1 MQMGVSKRDVVMV
14 AVLLTGTLLAVLNQT
29 LLSPALPAI
38 MADLDVGTTTV
49 QWLTSGYSLVEAV
62 VIPLSAYLIGRFSTR
77 KLFIGSIAIFAAG
90 SLAATLAPSFEVL
103 LLGRV
108 LQAVCTGAAMPMVT
122 TVVLLVF
129 PREKRGTAMG
139 IIGLVIGFAPA
150 VGPSVAG
157 LLVDTVGWRVLFAI
171 VCALAVLVILV
182 AVFVLRNYGDFE
194 RTRFDALSVALSTA
208 GLVCLLYGLSTFSS
222 SSNLAATFALMAVG
236 AVLVVCYVRRQL
248 RLGAPMLNVRILKR
262 RKYAISVG
270 IIVVIQAALMGT
282 GVITPLYIQ
291 GVRGYSAT
299 MSGVAMLPGTLIGAV
314 MGVFAGRLFDRFGAR
329 RIAIPGIVVVLI
341 GALGLALLGIDS
353 DFLAIMAAYTVLSV
367 GMQFVMTPLNTWG
380 VNSLDNSMI
389 QHAQG
394 LSNTM
399 NQVAG
404 SLGTALL
411 VSISAMA
418 PALYPAAST
427 LEQSYLGDHLAFS
440 AMAAIMVMAAV
451 AIVALVR
458 ERKGAPMRELD
469 GRAAV
474 DYSAGFDGVTVDEMA
489 SGAEG
494 RTSFDPLVR
503 DAMNPSPAFARS
515 DATMAQVIGLMADND
530 TNAVPIVGDGG
541 HLVGI
546 VTDGDVAGYL
556 GRNDITVFDP
566 QFNMFQLLDDA
577 SLRERIESLASLDV
591 MALATRRV
599 VTVAEG
605 MPLEQACRILGE
617 KRIKKVPV
625 VADGRLVGALSRRDV
640 LAYLAAAEGLAR

>member
-1 MQMGVSKRDVVMV
+1 MYLGASKRDIVMV

-38 MADLDVGTTTV
+38 MRDLDVGTTTV
-49 QWLTSGYSLVEAV
+49 QWLTSGYSLVEAI

-77 KLFIGSIAIFAAG
+77 KLFIGSFVIFAIG
-90 SLAATLAPSFEVL
+90 SLAATLASSFEVL

-150 VGPSVAG
+150 AGPSVAG

-171 VCALAVLVILV
+171 VFALAVLVTLV
-182 AVFVLRNYGDFE
+182 AAIVLRNYGDFE
-194 RTRFDALSVALSTA
+194 RTKFDAPSVMLSTV

-222 SSNLAATFALMAVG
+222 SPNLAATFALIATG
-236 AVLVVCYVRRQL
+236 VVVVIFYVRRQL
-248 RLGAPMLNVRILKR
+248 RLHAPMLNVRILKR

-299 MSGVAMLPGTLIGAV
+299 MSGIAMLPGALIGAV

-329 RIAIPGIVVVLI
+329 RIAIPGIAVVLL
-341 GALGLALLGIDS
+341 GAFGLAFLGIDS
-353 DFLAIMAAYTVLSV
+353 DFLFIMGAYTVLSV

-380 VNSLDNSMI
+380 VNSLDNQMI

-411 VSISAMA
+411 VSVSAMA
-418 PALYPAAST
+418 PALCPDASA

-440 AMAAIMVMAAV
+440 TTAAIMVVAAV
-451 AIVALVR
+451 AIVTLVR
-458 ERKGAPMRELD
+458 ERKDDPVREID
-469 GRAAV
+469 GKAAI
-474 DYSAGFDGVTVDEMA
+474 DYSAGFDGVTVDEDVLRSSKPFNTELLA
-489 SGAEG
+489 
-494 RTSFDPLVR
+494 R
-503 DAMNPSPAFARS
+503 DAMNTNPHYVGT
-515 DATMAQVIGLMADND
+515 DETMAQVVKLMAEND
-530 TNAVPIVGDGG
+530 TSAIPIIDDDGR
-541 HLVGI
+541 LRGI
-546 VTDGDVAGYL
+546 ITDGDIAGYL
-556 GRNDITVFDP
+556 GSNDITLFDP
-566 QFNMFQLLDDA
+566 QFNVFQFLDDS
-577 SLRERIESLASLDV
+577 SLSERMKDLYNLNVMSLATKHVVSIDESTSLE
-591 MALATRRV
+591 A
-599 VTVAEG
+599 
-605 MPLEQACRILGE
+605 ACRVLGE

-625 VADGRLVGALSRRDV
+625 LRDGRLVGTLSRRNIV
-640 LAYLAAAEGLAR
+640 NAIVTQL

>member
-1 MQMGVSKRDVVMV
+1 
-14 AVLLTGTLLAVLNQT
+14 
-29 LLSPALPAI
+29 
-38 MADLDVGTTTV
+38 MA
-49 QWLTSGYSLVEAV
+49 S
-62 VIPLSAYLIGRFSTR
+62 
-77 KLFIGSIAIFAAG
+77 
-90 SLAATLAPSFEVL
+90 SFEVL

-150 VGPSVAG
+150 AGPSVAG

-171 VCALAVLVILV
+171 VFALAVLVTLV
-182 AVFVLRNYGDFE
+182 AAIVLRNYGDFE
-194 RTRFDALSVALSTA
+194 RTKFDAPSVMLSTV

-222 SSNLAATFALMAVG
+222 SPNLAATFALIATG
-236 AVLVVCYVRRQL
+236 VVVVIFYVRRQL
-248 RLGAPMLNVRILKR
+248 RLHAPMLNVRILKR

-299 MSGVAMLPGTLIGAV
+299 MSGIAMLPGALIGAV

-329 RIAIPGIVVVLI
+329 RIAIPGIAVVLL
-341 GALGLALLGIDS
+341 GAFGLAFLGIDS
-353 DFLAIMAAYTVLSV
+353 DFLFIMGAYTVLSV

-380 VNSLDNSMI
+380 VNSLDNQMI

-411 VSISAMA
+411 VSVSAMA
-418 PALYPAAST
+418 PALYPDASA

-440 AMAAIMVMAAV
+440 TTAAIMVVAAV
-451 AIVALVR
+451 AIVTLVR
-458 ERKGAPMRELD
+458 ERKDDPVREID
-469 GRAAV
+469 GKAAI
-474 DYSAGFDGVTVDEMA
+474 DYSAGFDGVTVDEDVLRSSKPFNTELLA
-489 SGAEG
+489 
-494 RTSFDPLVR
+494 R
-503 DAMNPSPAFARS
+503 DAMNTNPHYVGT
-515 DATMAQVIGLMADND
+515 DETMAQVVKLMAEND
-530 TNAVPIVGDGG
+530 TSAIPIIDDDGR
-541 HLVGI
+541 LRGI
-546 VTDGDVAGYL
+546 ITDGDIAGYL
-556 GRNDITVFDP
+556 GSNDITLFDP
-566 QFNMFQLLDDA
+566 QFNVFQFLDDS
-577 SLRERIESLASLDV
+577 SLSERMKDLYNLNVMSLATKHVVSIDESTSLE
-591 MALATRRV
+591 A
-599 VTVAEG
+599 
-605 MPLEQACRILGE
+605 ACRVLGE

-625 VADGRLVGALSRRDV
+625 LRDGRLVGTLSRRNIV
-640 LAYLAAAEGLAR
+640 NAIVTQL

>member
-1 MQMGVSKRDVVMV
+1 M
-14 AVLLTGTLLAVLNQT
+14 AVLNQT

-38 MADLDVGTTTV
+38 MRDLDVGTTTV
-49 QWLTSGYSLVEAV
+49 QWLTSGYSLVEAI

-77 KLFIGSIAIFAAG
+77 KLFIGSFVIFAIG
-90 SLAATLAPSFEVL
+90 SLAATLASSFEVL

-150 VGPSVAG
+150 AGPSVAG

-171 VCALAVLVILV
+171 VFALAVLVTLV
-182 AVFVLRNYGDFE
+182 AAIVLRNYGDFE
-194 RTRFDALSVALSTA
+194 RTKFDAPSVMLSTV

-222 SSNLAATFALMAVG
+222 SPNLAATFALIATG
-236 AVLVVCYVRRQL
+236 VVVVIFYVRRQL
-248 RLGAPMLNVRILKR
+248 RLHAPMLNVRILKR

-299 MSGVAMLPGTLIGAV
+299 MSGIAMLPGALIGAV

-329 RIAIPGIVVVLI
+329 RIAIPGIAVVLL
-341 GALGLALLGIDS
+341 GAFGLAFLGIDS
-353 DFLAIMAAYTVLSV
+353 DFLFIMGAYTVLSV

-380 VNSLDNSMI
+380 VNSLDNQMI

-411 VSISAMA
+411 VSVSAMA
-418 PALYPAAST
+418 PALYPDASA

-440 AMAAIMVMAAV
+440 TTAAIMVVAAV
-451 AIVALVR
+451 AIVTLVR
-458 ERKGAPMRELD
+458 ERKDDPVREID
-469 GRAAV
+469 GKAAI
-474 DYSAGFDGVTVDEMA
+474 DYSAGFDGVTVDEDVLRSSKPFNTELLA
-489 SGAEG
+489 
-494 RTSFDPLVR
+494 R
-503 DAMNPSPAFARS
+503 DAMNTNPHYVGT
-515 DATMAQVIGLMADND
+515 DETMAQVVKLMAEND
-530 TNAVPIVGDGG
+530 TSAIPIIDDDGR
-541 HLVGI
+541 LRGI
-546 VTDGDVAGYL
+546 ITDGDIAGYL
-556 GRNDITVFDP
+556 GSNDITLFDP
-566 QFNMFQLLDDA
+566 QFNVFQFLDDS
-577 SLRERIESLASLDV
+577 SLSERMKDLYNLNVMSLATKHVVSIDESTSLE
-591 MALATRRV
+591 A
-599 VTVAEG
+599 
-605 MPLEQACRILGE
+605 ACRVLGE

-625 VADGRLVGALSRRDV
+625 LRDGRLVGTLSRRNIV
-640 LAYLAAAEGLAR
+640 NAIVTQL

>member
-1 MQMGVSKRDVVMV
+1 MYLGASKRDIVMV

-38 MADLDVGTTTV
+38 MRDLDVGTTTV
-49 QWLTSGYSLVEAV
+49 QWLTSGYSLVEAI

-77 KLFIGSIAIFAAG
+77 KLFIGSFVIFAIG
-90 SLAATLAPSFEVL
+90 SLAATLASSFEVL

-150 VGPSVAG
+150 AGPSVAG

-171 VCALAVLVILV
+171 VFALAVLVTLV
-182 AVFVLRNYGDFE
+182 AAIVLRNYGDFE
-194 RTRFDALSVALSTA
+194 RTKFDAPSVMLSTV

-222 SSNLAATFALMAVG
+222 SPNLAATFALIATG
-236 AVLVVCYVRRQL
+236 VVVIIFYVRRQL
-248 RLGAPMLNVRILKR
+248 RLHAPMLNVRILKR

-299 MSGVAMLPGTLIGAV
+299 MSGIAMLPGALIGAV

-329 RIAIPGIVVVLI
+329 RIAIPGIAVVLL
-341 GALGLALLGIDS
+341 GAFGLAFLGIDS
-353 DFLAIMAAYTVLSV
+353 DFLVIMGAYTVLSV

-380 VNSLDNSMI
+380 VNSLDNQMI

-411 VSISAMA
+411 VSVSAMA
-418 PALYPAAST
+418 PALYPDASA

-440 AMAAIMVMAAV
+440 TTAAIMVVAAV
-451 AIVALVR
+451 AIVTLVR
-458 ERKGAPMRELD
+458 ERKDDPVREID
-469 GRAAV
+469 GKTAI
-474 DYSAGFDGVTVDEMA
+474 DYSADFDGITVDEDVLRSSKPFNTELLA
-489 SGAEG
+489 
-494 RTSFDPLVR
+494 R
-503 DAMNPSPAFARS
+503 DVMNTNPHYVGT
-515 DATMAQVIGLMADND
+515 DETMAQVVKLMAEND
-530 TNAVPIVGDGG
+530 TSAIPIIDDDGR
-541 HLVGI
+541 LSGI
-546 VTDGDVAGYL
+546 ITDGDVAGYL
-556 GRNDITVFDP
+556 GSNDITLFDP
-566 QFNMFQLLDDA
+566 QFNVFQFLDDS
-577 SLRERIESLASLDV
+577 SLSERMKDLYNLNVMSLATKHVVSIDESTSLE
-591 MALATRRV
+591 A
-599 VTVAEG
+599 
-605 MPLEQACRILGE
+605 ACRVLGE

-625 VADGRLVGALSRRDV
+625 LRDGRLVGTLSRRNIV
-640 LAYLAAAEGLAR
+640 NAIVTRL

>member
-1 MQMGVSKRDVVMV
+1 MYLGASKRDIVMV

-38 MADLDVGTTTV
+38 MRDLDVGTTTV
-49 QWLTSGYSLVEAV
+49 QWLTSGYSLVEAI

-77 KLFIGSIAIFAAG
+77 KLFIGSFVIFAIG
-90 SLAATLAPSFEVL
+90 SLAATLASSFEVL

-150 VGPSVAG
+150 AGPSVAG

-171 VCALAVLVILV
+171 VFALAVLVTLV
-182 AVFVLRNYGDFE
+182 AAIVLRNYGDFE
-194 RTRFDALSVALSTA
+194 RTKFDAPSVMLSTV

-222 SSNLAATFALMAVG
+222 SPNLAATFALIATG
-236 AVLVVCYVRRQL
+236 VVVVIFYVRRQL
-248 RLGAPMLNVRILKR
+248 RLHAPMLNVRILKR

-299 MSGVAMLPGTLIGAV
+299 MSGIAMLPGALIGAV

-329 RIAIPGIVVVLI
+329 RIAIPGIAVVLL
-341 GALGLALLGIDS
+341 GAFGLAFLGIDS
-353 DFLAIMAAYTVLSV
+353 DFLFIMGAYTVLSV

-380 VNSLDNSMI
+380 VNSLDNQMI

-411 VSISAMA
+411 VSVSAMA
-418 PALYPAAST
+418 PALYPDASA

-440 AMAAIMVMAAV
+440 TTAAIMVVAAV
-451 AIVALVR
+451 AIVTLVR
-458 ERKGAPMRELD
+458 ERKDDPVREID
-469 GRAAV
+469 GKAAI
-474 DYSAGFDGVTVDEMA
+474 DYSAGFDGVTVDEDVLRSSKPFNTELLA
-489 SGAEG
+489 
-494 RTSFDPLVR
+494 R
-503 DAMNPSPAFARS
+503 DAMNTNPHYVGT
-515 DATMAQVIGLMADND
+515 DETMAQVVKLMAEND
-530 TNAVPIVGDGG
+530 TSAIPIIDDDGR
-541 HLVGI
+541 LRGI
-546 VTDGDVAGYL
+546 ITDGDIAGYL
-556 GRNDITVFDP
+556 GSNDITLFDP
-566 QFNMFQLLDDA
+566 QFNVFQFLDDS
-577 SLRERIESLASLDV
+577 SLSERMKDLYNLNVMSLATKHVVSIDESTSLE
-591 MALATRRV
+591 A
-599 VTVAEG
+599 
-605 MPLEQACRILGE
+605 ACRVLGE

-625 VADGRLVGALSRRDV
+625 LRDGRLVGTLSRRNIV
-640 LAYLAAAEGLAR
+640 NAIVTQL

>member
-1 MQMGVSKRDVVMV
+1 MYLGASKRDIVMV

-38 MADLDVGTTTV
+38 MRDLDVGTTTV
-49 QWLTSGYSLVEAV
+49 QWLTSGYSLVEAI

-77 KLFIGSIAIFAAG
+77 KLFIGSFVIFAIG
-90 SLAATLAPSFEVL
+90 SLAATLASSFEVL

-150 VGPSVAG
+150 AGPSVAG

-171 VCALAVLVILV
+171 VFALAVLVTLV
-182 AVFVLRNYGDFE
+182 AAIVLRNYGDFE
-194 RTRFDALSVALSTA
+194 RTKFDAPSVMLSTV

-222 SSNLAATFALMAVG
+222 SPNLAATFALIATG
-236 AVLVVCYVRRQL
+236 VVVVIFYVRRQL
-248 RLGAPMLNVRILKR
+248 RLHAPMLNVRILKR

-291 GVRGYSAT
+291 SVRGYSAT
-299 MSGVAMLPGTLIGAV
+299 MSGIAMLPGALIGAV

-329 RIAIPGIVVVLI
+329 RIAIPGIAVVLL
-341 GALGLALLGIDS
+341 GAFGLAFLGIDS
-353 DFLAIMAAYTVLSV
+353 DFLFIMGAYTVLSV

-380 VNSLDNSMI
+380 VNSLDNQMI

-411 VSISAMA
+411 VSVSAMA
-418 PALYPAAST
+418 PALYPDASA

-440 AMAAIMVMAAV
+440 TTAAIMVVAAV
-451 AIVALVR
+451 AIVTLVR
-458 ERKGAPMRELD
+458 ERKDDPVREID
-469 GRAAV
+469 GKAAI
-474 DYSAGFDGVTVDEMA
+474 DYSAGFDGVTVDEDVLRSSKPFNTELLA
-489 SGAEG
+489 
-494 RTSFDPLVR
+494 R
-503 DAMNPSPAFARS
+503 DAMNTNPHYVGT
-515 DATMAQVIGLMADND
+515 DETMAQVVKLMAEND
-530 TNAVPIVGDGG
+530 TSAIPIIDDDGR
-541 HLVGI
+541 LRGI
-546 VTDGDVAGYL
+546 ITDGDIAGYL
-556 GRNDITVFDP
+556 GSNDITLFDP
-566 QFNMFQLLDDA
+566 QFNVFQFLDDS
-577 SLRERIESLASLDV
+577 SLSERMKDLYNLNVMSLATKHVVSIDESTSLE
-591 MALATRRV
+591 A
-599 VTVAEG
+599 
-605 MPLEQACRILGE
+605 ACRVLGE

-625 VADGRLVGALSRRDV
+625 LRDGRLVGTLSRRNIV
-640 LAYLAAAEGLAR
+640 NAIVTQL

>member
-1 MQMGVSKRDVVMV
+1 MR
-14 AVLLTGTLLAVLNQT
+14 
-29 LLSPALPAI
+29 
-38 MADLDVGTTTV
+38 DLDVGTTTV
-49 QWLTSGYSLVEAV
+49 QWLTSGYSLVEAI

-77 KLFIGSIAIFAAG
+77 KLFIGSFVIFAIG
-90 SLAATLAPSFEVL
+90 SLAATLASSFEVL

-150 VGPSVAG
+150 AGPSVAG

-171 VCALAVLVILV
+171 VFALAVLVTLV
-182 AVFVLRNYGDFE
+182 AAIVLRNYGDFE
-194 RTRFDALSVALSTA
+194 RTKFDAPSVMLSTV

-222 SSNLAATFALMAVG
+222 SPNLAATFALIATG
-236 AVLVVCYVRRQL
+236 VVVVIFYVRRQL
-248 RLGAPMLNVRILKR
+248 RLHAPMLNVRILKR

-299 MSGVAMLPGTLIGAV
+299 MSGIAMLPGALIGAV

-329 RIAIPGIVVVLI
+329 RIAIPGIAVVLLD
-341 GALGLALLGIDS
+341 AFGLAFLGIDS
-353 DFLAIMAAYTVLSV
+353 DFLFIMGAYTVLSV

-380 VNSLDNSMI
+380 VNSLDNQMI

-411 VSISAMA
+411 VSVSAMA
-418 PALYPAAST
+418 PALYPDASA

-440 AMAAIMVMAAV
+440 TTAAIMVVAAV
-451 AIVALVR
+451 AIVTLVR
-458 ERKGAPMRELD
+458 ERKDDPVREID
-469 GRAAV
+469 GKAAI
-474 DYSAGFDGVTVDEMA
+474 DYSAGFDGVTVDEDVLRSSKPFNTELLA
-489 SGAEG
+489 
-494 RTSFDPLVR
+494 R
-503 DAMNPSPAFARS
+503 DAMNTNPHYVGT
-515 DATMAQVIGLMADND
+515 DETMAQVVKLMAEND
-530 TNAVPIVGDGG
+530 TSAIPIIDDDGR
-541 HLVGI
+541 LRGI
-546 VTDGDVAGYL
+546 ITDGDIAGYL
-556 GRNDITVFDP
+556 GSNDITLFDP
-566 QFNMFQLLDDA
+566 QFNVFQFLDDS
-577 SLRERIESLASLDV
+577 SLSERMKDLYNLNVMSLATKHVVSIDESTSLE
-591 MALATRRV
+591 A
-599 VTVAEG
+599 
-605 MPLEQACRILGE
+605 ACRVLGE

-625 VADGRLVGALSRRDV
+625 LRDGRLVGTLSRRNIV
-640 LAYLAAAEGLAR
+640 NAIVTQL

>member
-299 MSGVAMLPGTLIGAV
+299 MSGVAMLPGALIGAV

>member
-1 MQMGVSKRDVVMV
+1 MYLGASKRDIVMV

-38 MADLDVGTTTV
+38 MRDLDVGTTTV
-49 QWLTSGYSLVEAV
+49 QWLTSGYSLVEAI

-77 KLFIGSIAIFAAG
+77 KLFIGSFVIFAIG
-90 SLAATLAPSFEVL
+90 SLAATLASSFEVL

-150 VGPSVAG
+150 AGPSVAG

-171 VCALAVLVILV
+171 VFALAVLVTLV
-182 AVFVLRNYGDFE
+182 AAIVLRNYGDFE
-194 RTRFDALSVALSTA
+194 RTKFDAPSVMLSTV

-222 SSNLAATFALMAVG
+222 SPNLAATFALIATG
-236 AVLVVCYVRRQL
+236 VVVVIFYVRRQL
-248 RLGAPMLNVRILKR
+248 RLHAPMLNVRILKR

-299 MSGVAMLPGTLIGAV
+299 MSGIAMLPGALIGAV

-329 RIAIPGIVVVLI
+329 RIAIPGIAVVLL
-341 GALGLALLGIDS
+341 GAFGLAFLGIDS
-353 DFLAIMAAYTVLSV
+353 DFLFIMGAYTVLSV

-380 VNSLDNSMI
+380 VNSLDNQMI

-411 VSISAMA
+411 VSVSAMA
-418 PALYPAAST
+418 PALYPDASA

-440 AMAAIMVMAAV
+440 TTAAIMVVAAV
-451 AIVALVR
+451 AIVTLVR
-458 ERKGAPMRELD
+458 ERKDDPVREID
-469 GRAAV
+469 GKAAI
-474 DYSAGFDGVTVDEMA
+474 DYSAGFDGVTVDEDVLRSSKPFNTELLA
-489 SGAEG
+489 
-494 RTSFDPLVR
+494 R
-503 DAMNPSPAFARS
+503 DAMNTNPHYVGT
-515 DATMAQVIGLMADND
+515 DETMAQVVKLMAEND
-530 TNAVPIVGDGG
+530 TSAIPIIDDDGR
-541 HLVGI
+541 LRGI
-546 VTDGDVAGYL
+546 ITDGDIAGYL
-556 GRNDITVFDP
+556 GSNDITLFDP
-566 QFNMFQLLDDA
+566 QFNVFQFLDDS
-577 SLRERIESLASLDV
+577 SLSERMKDLYNLNVMSLATKHVVSIDESTSLE
-591 MALATRRV
+591 A
-599 VTVAEG
+599 
-605 MPLEQACRILGE
+605 ACRVLGE
-617 KRIKKVPV
+617 K
-625 VADGRLVGALSRRDV
+625 GSRKSRF
-640 LAYLAAAEGLAR
+640 

>member
-1 MQMGVSKRDVVMV
+1 M
-14 AVLLTGTLLAVLNQT
+14 
-29 LLSPALPAI
+29 
-38 MADLDVGTTTV
+38 
-49 QWLTSGYSLVEAV
+49 
-62 VIPLSAYLIGRFSTR
+62 
-77 KLFIGSIAIFAAG
+77 
-90 SLAATLAPSFEVL
+90 L

-150 VGPSVAG
+150 AGPSVAG

-171 VCALAVLVILV
+171 VFALAVLVTLV
-182 AVFVLRNYGDFE
+182 AAIVLRNYGDFE
-194 RTRFDALSVALSTA
+194 RTKFDAPSVMLSTV

-222 SSNLAATFALMAVG
+222 SPNLAATFALIATG
-236 AVLVVCYVRRQL
+236 VVVVIFYVRRQL
-248 RLGAPMLNVRILKR
+248 RLHAPMLNVRILKR

-299 MSGVAMLPGTLIGAV
+299 MSGIAMLPGALIGAV

-329 RIAIPGIVVVLI
+329 RIAIPGIAVVLL
-341 GALGLALLGIDS
+341 GAFGLAFLGIDS
-353 DFLAIMAAYTVLSV
+353 DFLFIMGAYTVLSV

-380 VNSLDNSMI
+380 VNSLDNQMI

-411 VSISAMA
+411 VSVSAMA
-418 PALYPAAST
+418 PALYPDASA

-440 AMAAIMVMAAV
+440 TTAAIMVVAAV
-451 AIVALVR
+451 AIVTLVR
-458 ERKGAPMRELD
+458 ERKDDPVREID
-469 GRAAV
+469 GKAAI
-474 DYSAGFDGVTVDEMA
+474 DYSAGFDGVTVDEDVLRSSKPFNTELLA
-489 SGAEG
+489 
-494 RTSFDPLVR
+494 R
-503 DAMNPSPAFARS
+503 DAMNTNPHYVGT
-515 DATMAQVIGLMADND
+515 DETMAQVVKLMAEND
-530 TNAVPIVGDGG
+530 TSAIPIIDDDGR
-541 HLVGI
+541 LRGI
-546 VTDGDVAGYL
+546 ITDGDIAGYL
-556 GRNDITVFDP
+556 GSNDITLFDP
-566 QFNMFQLLDDA
+566 QFNVFQFLDDS
-577 SLRERIESLASLDV
+577 SLSERMKDLYNLNVMSLATKHVVSIDESTSLE
-591 MALATRRV
+591 A
-599 VTVAEG
+599 
-605 MPLEQACRILGE
+605 ACRVLGE

-625 VADGRLVGALSRRDV
+625 LRDGRLVGTLSRRNIV
-640 LAYLAAAEGLAR
+640 NAIVTQL

>member
-1 MQMGVSKRDVVMV
+1 MV

-38 MADLDVGTTTV
+38 MRDLDVGTTTV
-49 QWLTSGYSLVEAV
+49 QWLTSGYSLVEAI

-77 KLFIGSIAIFAAG
+77 KLFIGSFVIFAIG
-90 SLAATLAPSFEVL
+90 SLAATLASSFEVL

-150 VGPSVAG
+150 AGPSVAG

-171 VCALAVLVILV
+171 VFALAVLVTLV
-182 AVFVLRNYGDFE
+182 AAIVLRNYGDFE
-194 RTRFDALSVALSTA
+194 RTKFDAPSVMLSTV

-222 SSNLAATFALMAVG
+222 SPNLAATFALIATG
-236 AVLVVCYVRRQL
+236 VVVVIFYVRRQL
-248 RLGAPMLNVRILKR
+248 RLHAPMLNVRILKR

-299 MSGVAMLPGTLIGAV
+299 MSGIAMLPGALIGAV

-329 RIAIPGIVVVLI
+329 RIAIPGIAVVLL
-341 GALGLALLGIDS
+341 GAFGLAFLGIDS
-353 DFLAIMAAYTVLSV
+353 DFLFIMGAYTVLSV

-380 VNSLDNSMI
+380 VNSLDNQMI

-411 VSISAMA
+411 VSVSAMA
-418 PALYPAAST
+418 PALYPDASA

-440 AMAAIMVMAAV
+440 TTAAIMVVAAV
-451 AIVALVR
+451 AIVTLVR
-458 ERKGAPMRELD
+458 ERKDDPVREID
-469 GRAAV
+469 GKAAI
-474 DYSAGFDGVTVDEMA
+474 DYSAGFDGVTVDEDVLRSSKPFNTELLA
-489 SGAEG
+489 
-494 RTSFDPLVR
+494 R
-503 DAMNPSPAFARS
+503 DAMNTNPHYVGT
-515 DATMAQVIGLMADND
+515 DETMAQVVKLMAEND
-530 TNAVPIVGDGG
+530 TSAIPIIDDDGR
-541 HLVGI
+541 LRGI
-546 VTDGDVAGYL
+546 ITDGDIAGYL
-556 GRNDITVFDP
+556 GSNDITLFDP
-566 QFNMFQLLDDA
+566 QFNVFQFLDDS
-577 SLRERIESLASLDV
+577 SLSERMKDLYNLNVMSLATKHVVSIDESTSLE
-591 MALATRRV
+591 A
-599 VTVAEG
+599 
-605 MPLEQACRILGE
+605 ACRVLGE

-625 VADGRLVGALSRRDV
+625 LRDGRLVGTLSRRNIV
-640 LAYLAAAEGLAR
+640 NAIVTQL

>member
-1 MQMGVSKRDVVMV
+1 MR
-14 AVLLTGTLLAVLNQT
+14 
-29 LLSPALPAI
+29 
-38 MADLDVGTTTV
+38 DLDVGTTTV
-49 QWLTSGYSLVEAV
+49 QWLTSGYSLVEAI

-77 KLFIGSIAIFAAG
+77 KLFIGSFVIFAIG
-90 SLAATLAPSFEVL
+90 SLAATLASSFEVL

-150 VGPSVAG
+150 AGPSVAG

-171 VCALAVLVILV
+171 VFALAVLVTLV
-182 AVFVLRNYGDFE
+182 AAIVLRNYGDFE
-194 RTRFDALSVALSTA
+194 RTKFDAPSVMLSTV

-222 SSNLAATFALMAVG
+222 SPNLAATFALIATG
-236 AVLVVCYVRRQL
+236 VVVVIFYVRRQL
-248 RLGAPMLNVRILKR
+248 RLHAPMLNVRILKR

-299 MSGVAMLPGTLIGAV
+299 MSGIAMLPGALIGAV

-329 RIAIPGIVVVLI
+329 RIAIPGIAVVLL
-341 GALGLALLGIDS
+341 GAFGLAFLGIDS
-353 DFLAIMAAYTVLSV
+353 DFLFIMGAYTVLSV

-380 VNSLDNSMI
+380 VNSLDNQMI

-411 VSISAMA
+411 VSVSAMA
-418 PALYPAAST
+418 PALYPDASA

-440 AMAAIMVMAAV
+440 TTAAIMVVAAV
-451 AIVALVR
+451 AIVTLVR
-458 ERKGAPMRELD
+458 ERKDDPVREID
-469 GRAAV
+469 GKAAI
-474 DYSAGFDGVTVDEMA
+474 DYSAGFDGVTVDEDVLRSSKPFNTELLA
-489 SGAEG
+489 
-494 RTSFDPLVR
+494 R
-503 DAMNPSPAFARS
+503 DAMNTNPHYVGT
-515 DATMAQVIGLMADND
+515 DETMAQVVKLMAEND
-530 TNAVPIVGDGG
+530 TSAIPIIDDDGR
-541 HLVGI
+541 LRGI
-546 VTDGDVAGYL
+546 ITDGDIAGYL
-556 GRNDITVFDP
+556 GSNDITLFDP
-566 QFNMFQLLDDA
+566 QFNVFQFLDDS
-577 SLRERIESLASLDV
+577 SLSERMKDLYNLNVMSLATKHVVSIDESTSLE
-591 MALATRRV
+591 A
-599 VTVAEG
+599 
-605 MPLEQACRILGE
+605 ACRVLGE

-625 VADGRLVGALSRRDV
+625 LRDGRLVGTLSRRNIV
-640 LAYLAAAEGLAR
+640 NAIVTQL

>member
-1 MQMGVSKRDVVMV
+1 MR
-14 AVLLTGTLLAVLNQT
+14 
-29 LLSPALPAI
+29 
-38 MADLDVGTTTV
+38 DLDVGTTTV
-49 QWLTSGYSLVEAV
+49 QWLTSGYSLVEAI

-77 KLFIGSIAIFAAG
+77 KLFIGSFVIFAIG
-90 SLAATLAPSFEVL
+90 SLAATLASSFEVL

-150 VGPSVAG
+150 AGPSVAG

-171 VCALAVLVILV
+171 VFALAVLVTLV
-182 AVFVLRNYGDFE
+182 AAIVLRNYGDFE
-194 RTRFDALSVALSTA
+194 RTKFDAPSVMLSTV

-222 SSNLAATFALMAVG
+222 SPNLAATFALIATG
-236 AVLVVCYVRRQL
+236 VVVVIFYVRRQL
-248 RLGAPMLNVRILKR
+248 RLHAPMLNVRILKR

-299 MSGVAMLPGTLIGAV
+299 MSGIAMLPGALIGAV

-329 RIAIPGIVVVLI
+329 RIAIPGIAVVLL
-341 GALGLALLGIDS
+341 GAFGLAFLGIDS
-353 DFLAIMAAYTVLSV
+353 DFLFIMGAYTVLSV

-380 VNSLDNSMI
+380 VNSLDNQMI

-411 VSISAMA
+411 VSVSAMA
-418 PALYPAAST
+418 PALYPDASA

-440 AMAAIMVMAAV
+440 TTAAIMVVAAV
-451 AIVALVR
+451 AIVTLVR
-458 ERKGAPMRELD
+458 ERKDDPVREID
-469 GRAAV
+469 GKAAI
-474 DYSAGFDGVTVDEMA
+474 DYSAGFDGVTVDEDVLRSSKPFNTELLA
-489 SGAEG
+489 
-494 RTSFDPLVR
+494 R
-503 DAMNPSPAFARS
+503 DAMNTNPHYVGT
-515 DATMAQVIGLMADND
+515 DETMAQVVKLMAEND
-530 TNAVPIVGDGG
+530 TSAIPIIDDDGR
-541 HLVGI
+541 LRGI
-546 VTDGDVAGYL
+546 ITDGDIAGYL
-556 GRNDITVFDP
+556 GSNDITLFDP
-566 QFNMFQLLDDA
+566 QFNVFQFLDNS
-577 SLRERIESLASLDV
+577 SLSERMKDLYNLNVMSLATKHVVSIDESTSLE
-591 MALATRRV
+591 A
-599 VTVAEG
+599 
-605 MPLEQACRILGE
+605 ACRVLGE

-625 VADGRLVGALSRRDV
+625 LRDGRLVGTLSRRNIV
-640 LAYLAAAEGLAR
+640 NAIVTQL